1 MHGRSS
7 LHFLRLFFACGS
19 LVASLTATAQPILH
33 EPVQVPRLRCH
44 NGVCRPDGAQPDAM
58 PDAVM
63 SSDGLITSPSGGRS
77 PIGQEQIFASGA
89 TTSNLASTLWPKPGS
104 DPPPLRRS
112 RIMPDSA
119 TGAEPGGERLYHE
132 VFQPAV
138 YPYKRMSVLDAV
150 DDDGALKLRSADLR
164 SQEPT
169 RSPVGAGRD
178 PFYASTVI
186 DFVAGQPVPLPTPGA
201 GFRVLSYRSTPARS
215 LAFFVDSA
223 DNLYATSPTG
233 GRHRVIY
240 LMDVPPRYFA
250 GPLLPPGSP
259 APLLA
264 DVPDELLAP
273 LPRRLAREASSVLR
287 HIGVRTS
294 SGSDYLAVLSQLV
307 NYFRGFTV
315 GDLPDES
322 AGDLYLKLAMSRRGA
337 CRHRSYA
344 FVVTAIQ
351 AGIPARYVENELHAF
366 VEVFIPDARGRGGYF
381 RRINLG
387 GAPLQQRVLDGE
399 NKVPYHE
406 KGGDPF
412 PSPPNFVSGVPP
424 SVPGQPKRRDRSD
437 GGSSASTSSS
447 GRNDESGSGSRSGSG
462 EGTKEGVRRKS
473 ESVAGSSPSTNG
485 SPKSATASAGRSEG
499 TDRRASTDGA
509 AASSSTAAKPDSG
522 TVASLLGGS
531 SDESEL
537 QSDDDPGQSEDRR
550 SELGKSL
557 AITQV
562 SLIAASQAY
571 RGSQLSVRGTV
582 RSTSGNAG
590 GLEVQLI
597 LAISGGSRV
606 LGRTVTQPDGRFSV
620 ELDLPFDLQLGPYR
634 LVARV
639 RGDDTRR
646 GCASGRYDAVASP

>member
-1 MHGRSS
+1 M
-7 LHFLRLFFACGS
+7 L
-19 LVASLTATAQPILH
+19 ASTATAQPTLH

-44 NGVCRPDGAQPDAM
+44 DGVCRPDGAQPDAM

-63 SSDGLITSPSGGRS
+63 SSDGLIASPSGGRS

-89 TTSNLASTLWPKPGS
+89 TTNNLANTLWPKPGS

-119 TGAEPGGERLYHE
+119 TGAETGGERLYHE

-164 SQEPT
+164 SSEPT
-169 RSPVGAGRD
+169 HSPVGAGRD
-178 PFYASTVI
+178 PFYASVVI
-186 DFVAGQPVPLPTPGA
+186 DFVAGQPAPLPTPGA
-201 GFRVLSYRSTPARS
+201 GFRVLSYRSTPTRALQFS
-215 LAFFVDSA
+215 VDSA
-223 DNLYATSPTG
+223 DNLYASSPTG
-233 GRHRVIY
+233 GRHRLVY

-264 DVPDELLAP
+264 DVPDELLSP
-273 LPRRLAREASSVLR
+273 LPRRLQREATSVLR
-287 HIGVRTS
+287 HIGVRTA
-294 SGSDYLAVLSQLV
+294 SGADYLAVLSQLV

-315 GDLPDES
+315 GELPDEG

-344 FVVTAIQ
+344 FVITAIQ

-399 NKVPYHE
+399 NKAPYHE

-412 PSPPNFVSGVPP
+412 PAPPSFISGVPQ
-424 SVPGQPKRRDRSD
+424 SVQGQPKRRDRSD
-437 GGSSASTSSS
+437 GGS
-447 GRNDESGSGSRSGSG
+447 GGSGSDTGSRDSNQGQSTTAARTSTSGD
-462 EGTKEGVRRKS
+462 
-473 ESVAGSSPSTNG
+473 
-485 SPKSATASAGRSEG
+485 G
-499 TDRRASTDGA
+499 TDKLGTSDRASSGDKVGTSDR
-509 AASSSTAAKPDSG
+509 ASSSDKVG
-522 TVASLLGGS
+522 TSDKASS
-531 SDESEL
+531 SDKVGKTDRGGIGSIL
-537 QSDDDPGQSEDRR
+537 AATSDDLDTPSDDDPSQSEDRR
-550 SELGKSL
+550 SEQGKSL
-557 AITQV
+557 AATQV
-562 SLIAASQAY
+562 SIIAASQAY

-590 GLEVQLI
+590 ALEVQII

-606 LGRTVTQPDGRFSV
+606 LGRAVTQPDGRFSV
-620 ELDLPFDLQLGPYR
+620 DLDLPGDLQLGNYR

-646 GCASGRYDAVASP
+646 GCASGRYDAVVSP

>member
-1 MHGRSS
+1 MHGRS
-7 LHFLRLFFACGS
+7 FIDVLRFFVVSGG
-19 LVASLTATAQPILH
+19 LVLAFAADAQPILH
-33 EPVQVPRLRCH
+33 EPVQVPRLRCRD
-44 NGVCRPDGAQPDAM
+44 GVCRPDGAQPDAM

-89 TTSNLASTLWPKPGS
+89 TTSNLASTPWPKPGS

-119 TGAEPGGERLYHE
+119 TGAETGGERIYHE
-132 VFQPAV
+132 IFQPAV

-169 RSPVGAGRD
+169 KSPVGAGRD

-215 LAFFVDSA
+215 LQFFVDSA

-233 GRHRVIY
+233 GRHRLVY
-240 LMDVPPRYFA
+240 LLDVPPRYFA

-264 DVPDELLAP
+264 DVPDELINP
-273 LPRRLAREASSVLR
+273 LPRRLAREATSVLR

-307 NYFRGFTV
+307 HYFRGFTV
-315 GDLPDES
+315 GELPDEG

-344 FVVTAIQ
+344 FVVTALQ

-399 NKVPYHE
+399 NKVPYRE

-412 PSPPNFVSGVPP
+412 PAPSNFVSGVPP
-424 SVPGQPKRRDRSD
+424 SPSF
-437 GGSSASTSSS
+437 SSFI
-447 GRNDESGSGSRSGSG
+447 ES
-462 EGTKEGVRRKS
+462 
-473 ESVAGSSPSTNG
+473 
-485 SPKSATASAGRSEG
+485 
-499 TDRRASTDGA
+499 
-509 AASSSTAAKPDSG
+509 
-522 TVASLLGGS
+522 
-531 SDESEL
+531 
-537 QSDDDPGQSEDRR
+537 
-550 SELGKSL
+550 
-557 AITQV
+557 
-562 SLIAASQAY
+562 
-571 RGSQLSVRGTV
+571 
-582 RSTSGNAG
+582 
-590 GLEVQLI
+590 
-597 LAISGGSRV
+597 
-606 LGRTVTQPDGRFSV
+606 
-620 ELDLPFDLQLGPYR
+620 
-634 LVARV
+634 
-639 RGDDTRR
+639 
-646 GCASGRYDAVASP
+646 